1 MNWLS
6 LTILNCILNK
16 LEKLNLLVCYCYAT
30 NCLLGSNCNVVRFS
44 YQRWEKGVKLGGF
57 RRKKGKKGRVKV
69 PIFFISIHF
78 KHKNRVFLMINDDW
92 LWWKIIYYTKFLL
105 CWFGYVVG
113 DAIMELLFCCSNGTG
128 WRSPELET
136 CNGRRERR
144 NGSIGGFR
152 LQWSRFRH
160 KHVNYRP
167 SKSENTVLSK
177 VQPI

>member
-6 LTILNCILNK
+6 LTILNCILNELK
-16 LEKLNLLVCYCYAT
+16 KLNLLVCYCYAT

-44 YQRWEKGVKLGGF
+44 YQRWEKGVKLWGF

-92 LWWKIIYYTKFLL
+92 LGCKIIYYTKFLL
-105 CWFGYVVG
+105 SWFGCVVG

-128 WRSPELET
+128 WCSPELET